1 MLRINFVACLLVVCL
16 TAGCNAQSKVQK
28 PLDAKLTWQIEV
40 MFRSQF
46 NVPWDYSVHLGA
58 PEPSKFAGF
67 RKLPIVISHSGK
79 SQVVNFL
86 LSNDDK
92 TLVRLDKFD
101 LANDPAFH
109 INIAGRPIRGNPN
122 AKVTFVNFDDLECPF
137 CARLHAELFPSTFDR
152 YKNLVRFVYK
162 DYPLTQLHPWAMH
175 AAVDADCLAAANGT
189 AYWNYVDYLHTH
201 VDKITG
207 PKLDLKKSYA
217 MLDQIARNEAT
228 KSKLDG
234 AKMDTLNA
242 CIAKQDESE
251 VRASMTEGD
260 ALGIQGVPA
269 MFVNGEP
276 IDGAVPEQQIWTVL
290 NRALRAE
297 GETPPPPLP
306 STAAPAP
313 KAPKAPDAKK

>member
-175 AAVDADCLAAANGT
+175 AAVDADCLAAQSPKAYWDFVDYVHTHGEVISGPDNDPAKAGERLDKLTEQNGT
-189 AYWNYVDYLHTH
+189 KY
-201 VDKITG
+201 
-207 PKLDLKKSYA
+207 KLDA
-217 MLDQIARNEAT
+217 A
-228 KSKLDG
+228 KLS
-234 AKMDTLNA
+234 A
-242 CIAKQDESE
+242 CVAKQDNSKILAEMK
-251 VRASMTEGD
+251 AGD
-260 ALGIQGVPA
+260 KLGVDATPTF
-269 MFVNGEP
+269 FVNGERWA
-276 IDGAVPEQQIWTVL
+276 GVLPEQQLWIMID
-290 NRALRAE
+290 RALRDQ
-297 GETPPPPLP
+297 GITPPPDSAQPQ
-306 STAAPAP
+306 SASAAGSQA
-313 KAPKAPDAKK
+313 AAN